1 MTSVSFEPSQ
11 MYVNHKICPIYCYNT
26 FSSNVSIN
34 RIFFVLSKKPIEY
47 MLQIIYLVI
56 LVKLSITFSGG
67 GPILEINSVHFFSDI
82 MPIYVI

>member
-1 MTSVSFEPSQ
+1 
-11 MYVNHKICPIYCYNT
+11 
-26 FSSNVSIN
+26 
-34 RIFFVLSKKPIEY
+34 

-82 MPIYVI
+82 MPIYVIWILALAYFYKYSLCLGPKWICWLSLDFTVTKYDF

>member
-1 MTSVSFEPSQ
+1 
-11 MYVNHKICPIYCYNT
+11 
-26 FSSNVSIN
+26 
-34 RIFFVLSKKPIEY
+34 

-82 MPIYVI
+82 MPIYVIWILALAYFYNTLYVWVQNEYVDLV